1 MEQASKPGAV
11 AKPNK
16 KKKERASLDAGSKAA
31 VSTETAEDARPS
43 DIINAKRRRTS
54 AVDGLFVIDRAQ
66 PEETMPRVETGPAW
80 VDEDDGFS
88 VELRTASRLKKLRKK
103 SKEKKI
109 AAAELESRLRERF
122 GETEVSWAKKRA
134 DDDGKVRRLA
144 ASTQN
149 LASDDVRL
157 DVVRL
162 ADANM
167 REPAKAVV
175 RALDFGEQDL
185 LLTGGLDKTLRLFKV
200 DGQTNSRVA
209 VVHAADCPI
218 YTAKFVDASSCVLS
232 GRRPFFYRVDLE
244 TAVAARFPIAL
255 AHRDV
260 RSLERFA
267 NCGHS
272 LAFTA
277 NDGRVL
283 LCDAKSG
290 VWKGA
295 LRLDGDAR
303 ALAFIDE
310 HTLLCATR
318 RAEIYQWDLRAT
330 RQCVAR
336 QSDLGASPTS
346 SLAADSHSFTAV
358 GTESGVLNL
367 YSAGLHFDK
376 ALLNLTTSV
385 DSIAVQPHL
394 LAYASSWTKDALRIV
409 RRDHR
414 TVYANWPTSNSPL
427 HYVHSLAFSKPVNL
441 ATHSYLAIGNDRG
454 RVLLYKVKHAPILL
468 SDK

>member
-1 MEQASKPGAV
+1 MAPESTIDAAMKTS
-11 AKPNK
+11 K
-16 KKKERASLDAGSKAA
+16 KKKDRASLDVGTKADF
-31 VSTETAEDARPS
+31 STETAEKARPS
-43 DIINAKRRRTS
+43 DFINSKKRRKS
-54 AVDGLFVIDRAQ
+54 DVEGLFVIDRAQ
-66 PEETMPRVETGPAW
+66 PEGTMSEVKKGPAW

-88 VELRTASRLKKLRKK
+88 VELRSASRLKKLRKK

-144 ASTQN
+144 ASSQSLVN
-149 LASDDVRL
+149 DDVRL
-157 DVVRL
+157 DVLRL
-162 ADANM
+162 ADANV

-175 RALDFGEQDL
+175 RALDFGEQEL
-185 LLTGGLDKTLRLFKV
+185 LLTGGFDKTLRLFKV
-200 DGQTNSRVA
+200 DGQTNARVA

-218 YTAKFVDASSCVLS
+218 YTAKFVDARTCVLS

-244 TAVAARFPIAL
+244 TTVAARFPIAL

-295 LRLDGDAR
+295 LKLDGDAR

-318 RAEIYQWDLRAT
+318 RAEIYQWDLRST

-346 SLAADSHSFTAV
+346 SLAADKDTFTAV

-394 LAYASSWTKDALRIV
+394 LAYASSWTKDALRVV
-409 RRDHR
+409 RRDNS
-414 TVYANWPTSNSPL
+414 TVYANWPTSSSPL
-427 HYVHSLAFSKPVNL
+427 HYVHSLAFSKPTHL

-454 RVLLYKVKHAPILL
+454 RVLLYKVKHAPVVL
-468 SDK
+468 